1 MNSLLNKLLVILLLL
16 CAISSGCAFSPAHLN
31 LDYQSELGKKSPLS
45 TIKPL
50 TVSLNVEDQRVAGE
64 RDRVGNKKNGFGMV
78 TAKVESNKEVG
89 AIIYDAIKAELETN
103 GHKVVSS
110 KDSQPDVTINTRLV
124 KYWGETNVRFFE
136 IEMVATLN
144 ADISVL
150 NPRNNSIAVSQPIEA
165 TFRESRQIATD
176 GAFESVL
183 NGALAEFIRAFSRE
197 PSLLEALRANQ

>member
-144 ADISVL
+144 ADIMSCPGFDGHIVKAHPAVL
-150 NPRNNSIAVSQPIEA
+150 RRRRDSHS
-165 TFRESRQIATD
+165 
-176 GAFESVL
+176 
-183 NGALAEFIRAFSRE
+183 RAFDAAAGDCKTPR
-197 PSLLEALRANQ
+197 